1 MIRQYRFR
9 LSAPDGR
16 RLVPAT
22 AYRLYSFLLE
32 QLDASAAEA
41 LHAESWP
48 LNQALC
54 WESLSRCAVWTLTL
68 LDDMLIERLDPTLS
82 ALSAVPL
89 NDGLL
94 IAEPLQ
100 TETLDGARAL
110 MERAA
115 ALPDNPLFE
124 MTFHTTTSFKTN
136 GRYALFPSERL
147 IVQSAMQKWSRA
159 FPEYALEDEDAFMM
173 LCGGL
178 SIERYALQSSR
189 YPLKQGSISG
199 FYGTLALR
207 SRLPAPMLEIWKAL
221 YCALPY
227 LGLGIKTTLGMG
239 LVTIDRSAVST
250 PLRAPQPG
258 GCAASTPLRALQPDS
273 APLGGGSPAV
283 PVPLAA
289 AQSKKT

>member
-1 MIRQYRFR
+1 MIRQYKFR

-32 QLDASAAEA
+32 QLDAPAAEA

-54 WESLSRCAVWTLTL
+54 WESLNHGAVWMLTL

-82 ALSAVPL
+82 ALTSVPL
-89 NDGLL
+89 NDGALTAAL
-94 IAEPLQ
+94 IKA
-100 TETLDGARAL
+100 ETLDGARAL

-124 MTFHTTTSFKTN
+124 LTFRTTTSFKTN

-189 YPLKQGSISG
+189 YPLKQGSVSG

-239 LVTIDRSAVST
+239 LVTV
-250 PLRAPQPG
+250 G
-258 GCAASTPLRALQPDS
+258 
-273 APLGGGSPAV
+273 
-283 PVPLAA
+283 
-289 AQSKKT
+289 